1 MNDEDDGSIE
11 IIDDLSN
18 VDDAVN
24 MQLVEENIENII
36 ENRIKA

>member
-18 VDDAVN
+18 VNDAVN